1 MNKLYLDTCA
11 GSLGIAI
18 VTKDKTCKSEIN
30 AGKKTAEELFPLLQS
45 LCSDALISLKDIE
58 EVFVTKGPGSYT
70 GERLGLTVAKVMATL
85 NPILKVYTGSTL
97 KALAANEKENC
108 VSLIDARNNAFFA
121 GFYLNGQEVK
131 EERVDI
137 SEVDQFVKENNAK
150 IIISIE
156 DKNAVITLKDR
167 TYIKASILEGMLML
181 DSNQYTYEDEAL
193 KAAPVYMHGK
203 ERN

>member
-18 VTKDKTCKSEIN
+18 KTKEKTCKSEIN

-45 LCSDALISLKDIE
+45 LCSEASVSLKEID
-58 EVFVTKGPGSYT
+58 EVYVTKGPGSYT

-85 NPILKVYTGSTL
+85 NSNLKVYTGSTL
-97 KALAANEKENC
+97 KALAANEQSNC
-108 VSLIDARNNAFFA
+108 ISLIDARNNAFFA
-121 GFYLNGQEVK
+121 GFYQNGKEIK

-150 IIISIE
+150 IIISTE
-156 DKNAVITLKDR
+156 DKNAVVTLGDR
-167 TYIKASILEGMLML
+167 AYIKSSILEGMLAL
-181 DSNQYTYEDEAL
+181 SIDQYTYESEPL
-193 KAAPVYMHGK
+193 TAAPVYMHGK

>member
-70 GERLGLTVAKVMATL
+70 GERLGLTVAKVMA
-85 NPILKVYTGSTL
+85 
-97 KALAANEKENC
+97 
-108 VSLIDARNNAFFA
+108 IDARNNAFFA

-181 DSNQYTYEDEAL
+181 DSDQYTYEDEPL

>member
-85 NPILKVYTGSTL
+85 NPSLKVYTGSTL

-156 DKNAVITLKDR
+156 DKNARYGFNAQFSDCL
-167 TYIKASILEGMLML
+167 
-181 DSNQYTYEDEAL
+181 
-193 KAAPVYMHGK
+193 
-203 ERN
+203 

>member
-85 NPILKVYTGSTL
+85 NPSLK
-97 KALAANEKENC
+97 
-108 VSLIDARNNAFFA
+108 
-121 GFYLNGQEVK
+121 
-131 EERVDI
+131 
-137 SEVDQFVKENNAK
+137 
-150 IIISIE
+150 
-156 DKNAVITLKDR
+156 
-167 TYIKASILEGMLML
+167 
-181 DSNQYTYEDEAL
+181 
-193 KAAPVYMHGK
+193 
-203 ERN
+203 

>member
-85 NPILKVYTGSTL
+85 NPSLK
-97 KALAANEKENC
+97 
-108 VSLIDARNNAFFA
+108 
-121 GFYLNGQEVK
+121 GQEVK

-150 IIISIE
+150 IIINIE

-181 DSNQYTYEDEAL
+181 DSDQYTYEDEPL

>member
-1 MNKLYLDTCA
+1 M
-11 GSLGIAI
+11 
-18 VTKDKTCKSEIN
+18 
-30 AGKKTAEELFPLLQS
+30 QS

-85 NPILKVYTGSTL
+85 NPSLKVYTGSTL

-181 DSNQYTYEDEAL
+181 DSDQYTYEVEPL

>member
-18 VTKDKTCKSEIN
+18 VTKDKTYKSEIN
-30 AGKKTAEELFPLLQS
+30 AGKKTAEELFPLLQF

-70 GERLGLTVAKVMATL
+70 GERLGLTLAKVMATL
-85 NPILKVYTGSTL
+85 NPSLKVYTGSTL
-97 KALAANEKENC
+97 KALAANQKENC

-181 DSNQYTYEDEAL
+181 DSNQYTYEDEPL